1 MDERSNGS
9 VTIDAGY
16 MRKPPSKVV
25 LLYILLLRQ
34 RSSAVELWFCKPV
47 VIGSNPIVGL
57 ISRSVQPAGG
67 WSLWKRVKLN
77 SLQLNN

>member
-1 MDERSNGS
+1 
-9 VTIDAGY
+9 
-16 MRKPPSKVV
+16 
-25 LLYILLLRQ
+25 
-34 RSSAVELWFCKPV
+34 
-47 VIGSNPIVGL
+47 L